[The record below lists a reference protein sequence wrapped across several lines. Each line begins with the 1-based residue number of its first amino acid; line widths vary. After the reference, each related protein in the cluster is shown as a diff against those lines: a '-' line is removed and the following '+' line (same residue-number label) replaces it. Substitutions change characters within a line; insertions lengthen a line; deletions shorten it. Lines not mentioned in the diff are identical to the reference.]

1 MKTFFALAIA
11 GAVSAAPLNDIEH
24 KFMGYMTQYGKSYGT
39 IAEYAFRLEQ
49 FTRNHIAVVEHNA
62 DESQSFKLGYN
73 HMSDWTEA
81 EYSRLLTYTPYTP
94 DEDAIYATFDENAVP
109 NSVDWVSAGAVN
121 AIKN

>member
-1 MKTFFALAIA
+1 MKTFFALALA

-49 FTRNHIAVVEHNA
+49 FTRNHIAVTEHNA
-62 DESQSFKLGYN
+62 DETQTFKLGYN
-73 HMSDWTEA
+73 HMSDWTQE
-81 EYSRLLTYTPYTP
+81 EYSHLLTYIPQTPG
-94 DEDAIYATFDENAVP
+94 DDAVYATFDENAVP
-109 NSVDWVSAGAVN
+109 NAVDWVAAGAVN